1 MQWCYPMI
9 WEWFW
14 RNSVSCAAA
23 NAIREY
29 CKEIVGTRSV
39 CTITEVLRNLE
50 VRNHL
55 CEVYKL
61 AKLIM
66 VLRATNSTSEGTLSL
81 LKLINIYL
89 GSTMT
94 QGRLNH
100 LMILSA
106 YRNRLDKMDL
116 RKVASIFVQKNDGR
130 RHAFGKFEFCWCSI
144 F

>member
-1 MQWCYPMI
+1 MQLQTLA
-9 WEWFW
+9 E
-14 RNSVSCAAA
+14 STVKKLLA
-23 NAIREY
+23 Y
-29 CKEIVGTRSV
+29 CRSL
-39 CTITEVLRNLE
+39 CTITEALRNLE

-66 VLRATNSTSEGTLSL
+66 VLRATNSTSEGTPSL
-81 LKLINIYL
+81 LKLINTYL

-94 QGRLNH
+94 QSRLNH

-116 RKVASIFVQKNDGR
+116 RKVASIFVQKMTVTNMHSVNSNFVDVVYFKNLKR
-130 RHAFGKFEFCWCSI
+130 SEFLKSPKGNPR
-144 F
+144 